1 MSTNTNNN
9 WLPHAIFAKYLKTTL
24 AAYHQAAA
32 TINHNVKEALSTA
45 KSLQPTCDI
54 EVQVEKVN
62 KQKLDK
68 INQEMHRNI
77 KDREQ
82 ASSLQPY
89 VNKSNKI
96 IKSFRTS
103 MPFLVDCFIISA
115 IVKQVAMP
123 DYTDSL
129 LENIFISFE
138 TYGPALGVGLA
149 ILGIGQYFGVNRS
162 KYEKLINSNEQLHK
176 EVFNSYNINKFTY
189 PFLSILIPTSVYLL
203 VLRNINS
210 YLIAISYA
218 IMSFLVAAASYFNG
232 KHYENSAGKYL
243 NELDQ
248 LVELS
253 KTQQSKVKQ
262 EYQNSPVAA
271 RAKFNNLVTQA
282 KITLHQGIDSTL
294 STWHGELEKLF
305 HTIIEKADK
314 LDIDINEINKIM
326 QTQPPAIQ
334 WVDIN
339 PIEFITYPIHSNITT
354 LNDDI
359 IATYGG
365 PSELKEM
372 EE

>member
-1 MSTNTNNN
+1 MYTNTNNN

-45 KSLQPTCDI
+45 KSLQNTCNI

-77 KDREQ
+77 NDREQ
-82 ASSLQPY
+82 ASSLQSY
-89 VNKSNKI
+89 VNKSNKT
-96 IKSFRTS
+96 IKSFRTV
-103 MPFLVDCFIISA
+103 MLFLVDCFLISG
-115 IVKQVAMP
+115 IVKLVAMP
-123 DYTDSL
+123 NYTDSL
-129 LENIFISFE
+129 LENIFISLE
-138 TYGPALGVGLA
+138 TYGPPFGVSLA
-149 ILGIGQYFGVNRS
+149 IIGIGTYFGINRS
-162 KYEKLINSNEQLHK
+162 KYEKFTKSNEQLHK
-176 EVFNSYNINKFTY
+176 DVFNSYNINKFIY
-189 PFLSILIPTSVYLL
+189 PFLAILIPTSVYLL
-203 VLRNINS
+203 TLSNTNN
-210 YLIAISYA
+210 YFIAISFS
-218 IMSFLVAAASYFNG
+218 IMSLLVAVASYYNG
-232 KHYENSAGKYL
+232 KYYEDSAGKYL
-243 NELDQ
+243 NQLDQ

-314 LDIDINEINKIM
+314 LDVDINEINKIM

-339 PIEFITYPIHSNITT
+339 PIEFKTYPIKIGTIE
-354 LNDDI
+354 DDTI
-359 IATYGG
+359 VTYGG

>member
-24 AAYHQAAA
+24 AAYHQAAGA
-32 TINHNVKEALSTA
+32 INHNVKEALSTA
-45 KSLQPTCDI
+45 KSLQNTCDI
-54 EVQVEKVN
+54 EVQVEKLN

-77 KDREQ
+77 NDREQ

-96 IKSFRTS
+96 IKSFLTVIV
-103 MPFLVDCFIISA
+103 FLVDFFLISA
-115 IVKQVAMP
+115 IVKLQVMP

-129 LENIFISFE
+129 LENIFISLLI
-138 TYGPALGVGLA
+138 YAPAFGVG
-149 ILGIGQYFGVNRS
+149 IGIVCIGQHFGKMRS
-162 KYEKLINSNEQLHK
+162 KYEKLTQSNKELHK
-176 EVFNSYNINKFTY
+176 EVFNSHNINKFAY
-189 PFLSILIPTSVYLL
+189 PFFAILIPTSVYLL
-203 VLRNINS
+203 TLSDTNN
-210 YLIAISYA
+210 YFIAIPFA
-218 IMSFLVAAASYFNG
+218 IMSLFVTAVSYYNG
-232 KHYENSAGKYL
+232 KHYEDSAGKYL
-243 NELDQ
+243 NQLDQ
-248 LVELS
+248 LVESS
-253 KTQQSKVKQ
+253 KAKQSQVKQ
-262 EYQNSPVAA
+262 EYQNSPVTA

-305 HTIIEKADK
+305 HTIIEKPDK
-314 LDIDINEINKIM
+314 LDIDIIEINKVM

-339 PIEFITYPIHSNITT
+339 PIEFKTYPIHSSITT

>member
-45 KSLQPTCDI
+45 KSLQNTCDI
-54 EVQVEKVN
+54 EVQVEKIN

-68 INQEMHRNI
+68 INQEMNRTI
-77 KDREQ
+77 DDRKQ

-89 VNKSNKI
+89 VKKSNKI
-96 IKSFRTS
+96 IKSFRTVS
-103 MPFLVDCFIISA
+103 VFLVDCFVISG
-115 IVKQVAMP
+115 IVKLVAAP
-123 DYTDSL
+123 NYTDSL
-129 LENIFISFE
+129 LENIFISLE
-138 TYGPALGVGLA
+138 TYAPAFGVGIG
-149 ILGIGQYFGVNRS
+149 ILCIGQYFGVNRS
-162 KYEKLINSNEQLHK
+162 KYEKFTQSNEELHK
-176 EVFNSYNINKFTY
+176 DVFNSYNINKFIY
-189 PFLSILIPTSVYLL
+189 PFFAILIPTSVYLL
-203 VLRNINS
+203 VLSKTNN
-210 YLIAISYA
+210 YFIAIPFA
-218 IMSFLVAAASYFNG
+218 IMSFFVAAVSYFNG
-232 KHYENSAGKYL
+232 KHYEDSAGKYL
-243 NELDQ
+243 NQLDQ
-248 LVELS
+248 LVESS
-253 KTQQSKVKQ
+253 KAEQSQVKQ
-262 EYQNSPVAA
+262 EYQNSSVTA

-314 LDIDINEINKIM
+314 LDIDIVEINKVM
-326 QTQPPAIQ
+326 QIQPPAIQ

-339 PIEFITYPIHSNITT
+339 PIEFKTYPIHFSITT

>member
-45 KSLQPTCDI
+45 KSLQNTCNI

-77 KDREQ
+77 NDREQ
-82 ASSLQPY
+82 ASSLQSY
-89 VNKSNKI
+89 VNKSNKT

-103 MPFLVDCFIISA
+103 MLFLVDCLLISYIIKTTYMGDVAQSA
-115 IVKQVAMP
+115 SIPIKVLHYLELYAPPFGV
-123 DYTDSL
+123 SL
-129 LENIFISFE
+129 
-138 TYGPALGVGLA
+138 AL
-149 ILGIGQYFGVNRS
+149 IGIGQYFGVNRS
-162 KYEKLINSNEQLHK
+162 KYEKFTKSNNQLHK
-176 EVFNSYNINKFTY
+176 DVFNSYNINNFIY
-189 PFLSILIPTSVYLL
+189 PFFAILIPTSVFLL
-203 VLRNINS
+203 TYSESSIRGAALP
-210 YLIAISYA
+210 YA
-218 IMSFLVAAASYFNG
+218 IMSLLVAVASYYNG
-232 KHYENSAGKYL
+232 KHYEDSAGKYL

-314 LDIDINEINKIM
+314 LDVDINQINKIM

-339 PIEFITYPIHSNITT
+339 PIEFKVYPINIVTIE
-354 LNDDI
+354 DDTI
-359 IATYGG
+359 VTYGG